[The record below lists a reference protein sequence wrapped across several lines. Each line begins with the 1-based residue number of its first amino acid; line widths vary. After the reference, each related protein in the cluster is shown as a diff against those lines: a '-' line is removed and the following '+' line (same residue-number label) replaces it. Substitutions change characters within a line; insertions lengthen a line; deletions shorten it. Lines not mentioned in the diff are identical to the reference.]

1 MNIDICKLELQNI
14 DLKPRDSEKIRGYL
28 GNKYIENDILHN
40 HTQDN
45 FIDRNPMV
53 QYNIIDK
60 TAMII
65 GIGKAS
71 NLVANIGIIEDKILI
86 DDKLINIYEKSILRL
101 NQNYGCKDDYIEYK
115 FITPWIALNQNNIS
129 KYKNSNNVDKEEI
142 LKKILVG
149 NIISMSKGLDYTVKE
164 KIHCWINLK
173 EKEVIIKGIKHIG
186 FVGEFKVN
194 FDIPDYLGLGK
205 SVSKG
210 FGTIKKVV

>member
-40 HTQDN
+40 HNQDK
-45 FIDRNPMV
+45 FIYRYPMV
-53 QYNIIDK
+53 QYKIIDK

-115 FITPWIALNQNNIS
+115 FITPWLALNQNNIK
-129 KYKNSNNVDKEEI
+129 KYTAADLIEKEEI
-142 LKKILVG
+142 LKRVLIG
-149 NIISMSKGLDYTVKE
+149 NILSFSKGMDYTVDETIKVKLDLNQIDVKFKQKE
-164 KIHCWINLK
+164 MLAFIGEFFINF
-173 EKEVIIKGIKHIG
+173 EIPDNFAIGKGI
-186 FVGEFKVN
+186 
-194 FDIPDYLGLGK
+194 
-205 SVSKG
+205 SRG
-210 FGTIKKVV
+210 FGTVKKI

>member
-1 MNIDICKLELQNI
+1 MHNHKDDKFIYRYPHIQYKVLNNNPVLLGIEDGA
-14 DLKPRDSEKIRGYL
+14 KI
-28 GNKYIENDILHN
+28 IQENDIFLDDVIKIGQQEFESN
-40 HTQDN
+40 QREISLKKVKLGVSDE
-45 FIDRNPMV
+45 
-53 QYNIIDK
+53 IIK
-60 TAMII
+60 
-65 GIGKAS
+65 
-71 NLVANIGIIEDKILI
+71 
-86 DDKLINIYEKSILRL
+86 
-101 NQNYGCKDDYIEYK
+101 YK

-210 FGTIKKVV
+210 FGTIKKVG

>member
-40 HTQDN
+40 HNQDK
-45 FIDRNPMV
+45 FIYRYPMV
-53 QYNIIDK
+53 QYKIIDK

-71 NLVANIGIIEDKILI
+71 NLVANIGIIEDEILI

-149 NIISMSKGLDYTVKE
+149 NPQASQQRIGHTE
-164 KIHCWINLK
+164 KN
-173 EKEVIIKGIKHIG
+173 
-186 FVGEFKVN
+186 
-194 FDIPDYLGLGK
+194 
-205 SVSKG
+205 VSKAND
-210 FGTIKKVV
+210 FQVLDPFPDDLLEIKIIYQNIKTQITLIKKKY

>member
-40 HTQDN
+40 HNQDK
-45 FIDRNPMV
+45 FIYRYPMV
-53 QYNIIDK
+53 QYKIIDK

-71 NLVANIGIIEDKILI
+71 NLVANIGIIEDEILI

-115 FITPWIALNQNNIS
+115 FITPWLALNQNNIK
-129 KYKNSNNVDKEEI
+129 KYTAADLIEKEEI
-142 LKKILVG
+142 LKRVLIG
-149 NIISMSKGLDYTVKE
+149 NILSFSKGMDYTVDETIKVKLDLNQIDVKFKQKE
-164 KIHCWINLK
+164 MLAFIGEFFINF
-173 EKEVIIKGIKHIG
+173 EIPDNFAIGKGI
-186 FVGEFKVN
+186 
-194 FDIPDYLGLGK
+194 
-205 SVSKG
+205 SRG
-210 FGTIKKVV
+210 FGTVKKI

>member
-40 HTQDN
+40 HNQDK
-45 FIDRNPMV
+45 FIYRYPMV
-53 QYNIIDK
+53 QYKIIDK

-129 KYKNSNNVDKEEI
+129 KLTLNSPTNPMCFI
-142 LKKILVG
+142 PF
-149 NIISMSKGLDYTVKE
+149 IITSFSFKFIQQCIFSFTV
-164 KIHCWINLK
+164 
-173 EKEVIIKGIKHIG
+173 
-186 FVGEFKVN
+186 
-194 FDIPDYLGLGK
+194 
-205 SVSKG
+205 
-210 FGTIKKVV
+210 